1 MSKVHVVVIIIV
13 AVVVV
18 VNVIDVVAVI
28 TAAAAAVD
36 INVESDALQSHVGVV
51 GKRDARA
58 SHATRRQA

>member
-1 MSKVHVVVIIIV
+1 MSKVHVVVIIVV

-18 VNVIDVVAVI
+18 VNVVAVI

-36 INVESDALQSHVGVV
+36 INVESDALQCHVCVV